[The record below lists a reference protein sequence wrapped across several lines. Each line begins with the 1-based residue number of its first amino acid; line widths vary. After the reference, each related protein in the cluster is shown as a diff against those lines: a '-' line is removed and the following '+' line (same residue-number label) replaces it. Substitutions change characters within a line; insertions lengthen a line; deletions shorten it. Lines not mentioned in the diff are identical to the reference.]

1 MTGKKQKAT
10 SPEPPKAMM
19 EPSSVEVPNVTLRSP
34 VVTNRVGDNGA
45 KRKSSRGAS

>member
-19 EPSSVEVPNVTLRSP
+19 EPSSVEVPERHAALARRDQP
-34 VVTNRVGDNGA
+34 R
-45 KRKSSRGAS
+45 R